1 MKNFHFSLESVLKYK
16 NKLLNNAMGDLGRV
30 TKALNQIL
38 EEVKE
43 VQQTYQEQKE
53 NYEQSR
59 LRGVTPQVMLY
70 YNDYLNKLH
79 DEENILKRREQ
90 AMQREKKAATDKVL
104 SFKVEVAA
112 LEKLKEKEWTA
123 YRAQAA
129 KEEERAVE
137 EFVVYGRV
145 ASR

>member
-1 MKNFHFSLESVLKYK
+1 
-16 NKLLNNAMGDLGRV
+16 
-30 TKALNQIL
+30 
-38 EEVKE
+38 
-43 VQQTYQEQKE
+43 
-53 NYEQSR
+53 
-59 LRGVTPQVMLY
+59 MLY